1 MTCAKY
7 RSVALA
13 TVALIGLP
21 ALAQETQEQSPPD
34 PQTAALLERIEQLE
48 AELADLRGVVLQSTE
63 TASKA
68 EAAAQDA
75 VDRIAEVQ
83 DQTSPAPS
91 YAVSPGMPD
100 TKWHL
105 ASSLKENSNTRRLVM
120 AKRNRNSS
128 TLRSILY

>member
-48 AELADLRGVVLQSTE
+48 AELAG
-63 TASKA
+63 
-68 EAAAQDA
+68 
-75 VDRIAEVQ
+75 AEVSLPRRRGGMGGCTRYARQ
-83 DQTSPAPS
+83 PGALRLAPGGG
-91 YAVSPGMPD
+91 AAG
-100 TKWHL
+100 
-105 ASSLKENSNTRRLVM
+105 R
-120 AKRNRNSS
+120 
-128 TLRSILY
+128 

>member
-68 EAAAQDA
+68 EW
-75 VDRIAEVQ
+75 IC
-83 DQTSPAPS
+83 
-91 YAVSPGMPD
+91 
-100 TKWHL
+100 
-105 ASSLKENSNTRRLVM
+105 SL
-120 AKRNRNSS
+120 
-128 TLRSILY
+128 